1 MPFLFP
7 ISCPFC
13 ICMQNLYSDH
23 HEYVGVM
30 FASIPT
36 FSTFYEE
43 LEVNKQGIEC
53 MRILNEI
60 IADFDQLLKQHKYSA
75 LEKIKTIGSTYMVA
89 SGLKVPLGMQA
100 GMHAMSIGLN
110 FNQFTGKM
118 VCQEEMETFMCTG

>member
-1 MPFLFP
+1 
-7 ISCPFC
+7 
-13 ICMQNLYSDH
+13 MQNLYSDH

-36 FSTFYEE
+36 FSAFYEE

-89 SGLKVPLGMQA
+89 SGLKVPWACRQACMQ
-100 GMHAMSIGLN
+100 
-110 FNQFTGKM
+110 
-118 VCQEEMETFMCTG
+118 